1 MEVRERPR
9 AAWDAPAED
18 ELRQRVAAGEFL
30 PGIARAMGRSQ
41 EAIRTR
47 ANLLGIAV
55 RYAERRIMPGRRDPA
70 RCGHIYSHAAV
81 LDTSA
86 KAPAK

>member
-1 MEVRERPR
+1 MEVRERHR
-9 AAWDAPAED
+9 AMWDAATEE

-47 ANLLGIAV
+47 ANLLGIPIRFA
-55 RYAERRIMPGRRDPA
+55 AKRIMPGGRNTA
-70 RCGHIYSHAAV
+70 LCGSNG
-81 LDTSA
+81 
-86 KAPAK
+86 